1 MSFPELLILAVGLAM
16 DAFAVAVCKGLS
28 LRTLKLQQAL
38 LVGVWFGLFQALM
51 PLIGWLSGS
60 LFESFI
66 TSIDHW
72 IAFLLLGIIGINMIR
87 DACKEDAEE
96 QDNDLTLRHILL
108 LAVATS
114 IDAFAIGITGF
125 MQAVIVYGGLGL
137 VAVIIALVLFILL
150 IQPDTT
156 FLQKVG
162 RTAGILLCLAAAF
175 FLVRPLVLDIPY
187 LKRPE
192 AANLERLEF
201 EYSRG
206 IGDYGSD
213 DYYLRGVDMTGER
226 HSFEISEKRYEEGRA
241 LWGENDFALFAKVTY
256 LPHTSTL
263 ITLEFMTELDAPEAE
278 LYPTSPELPNDWESF
293 SIQINDAVYTLPL
306 PLADFLDDGWV
317 ISAEDAGL
325 SLPGAEGPYASY
337 EWEWVSLT
345 NDHEQDISVC
355 VFNTTESA
363 IPAAEGTV
371 GGIHA
376 IYGNYDFSGTDL
388 RLPGGLM
395 LGWSTREDV
404 LKLYGQPDDSYEA
417 YSLTYET
424 PDPVGGACWELY
436 FDDAGFLH
444 DVTVRHQAHSRPD

>member
-1 MSFPELLILAVGLAM
+1 MNNINENRTDKRAPGGEKNKAELKWFILFLAVIFFLPITILAV
-16 DAFAVAVCKGLS
+16 VE
-28 LRTLKLQQAL
+28 
-38 LVGVWFGLFQALM
+38 WF
-51 PLIGWLSGS
+51 
-60 LFESFI
+60 
-66 TSIDHW
+66 TS
-72 IAFLLLGIIGINMIR
+72 A
-87 DACKEDAEE
+87 
-96 QDNDLTLRHILL
+96 
-108 LAVATS
+108 
-114 IDAFAIGITGF
+114 DAFAIGITGF

-150 IQPDTT
+150 IQPDAT

-162 RTAGILLCLAAAF
+162 RTAGILLCVAAAF

-192 AANLERLEF
+192 AAYLERLEF

-241 LWGENDFALFAKVTY
+241 LWGGNDYNLFAKVTY

-263 ITLEFMTELDAPEAE
+263 MTLEFMTELDASGAE
-278 LYPTSPELPNDWESF
+278 LYPPSPELPNDWESF
-293 SIQINDAVYTLPL
+293 SIQINDTVYTLPV
-306 PLADFLDDGWV
+306 PLAAFLDDGWV

-325 SLPGAEGPYASY
+325 SLAGAEGPYASY

-345 NDHEQDISVC
+345 NDREQTVSVC
-355 VFNTTESA
+355 AFNPTEST
-363 IPAAEGTV
+363 IPVAESTV
-371 GGIHA
+371 GGVHV
-376 IYGNYDFSGTDL
+376 IYGNYDFSGTEL

-404 LKLYGQPDDSYEA
+404 LELYGQPSDSFEA
-417 YSLTYET
+417 YVLTYET
-424 PDPVGGACWELY
+424 NDSFDLASWRLGFDDSGILDDVMVHHQSY
-436 FDDAGFLH
+436 FDK
-444 DVTVRHQAHSRPD
+444 VQ